1 MNAATGPFAI
11 AAALLALGGVAK
23 AFRPVDTANALA
35 AVGVSVHRNLVRVG
49 GALEA
54 AIGLGALATGSR
66 SLAALVAV
74 SYLAFTMFV
83 LVALNRGTP
92 ISSCGCFGKADTPP
106 SRVHVVLN
114 LAAAGAALA
123 IVVQP
128 TSGFV
133 DVVAGQP
140 LAGVPCVL
148 LVVTGVVAAMT
159 ALTVLPRATG
169 GIPTGARG

>member
-1 MNAATGPFAI
+1 MNAATGPFDI
-11 AAALLALGGVAK
+11 AAALLAFGGAAK
-23 AFRPVDTANALA
+23 ALQPVDTANALA
-35 AVGVSVHRNLVRVG
+35 AAGMSVHRTLVRVG
-49 GALEA
+49 GLLEA

-66 SLAALVAV
+66 SLAVLVAV
-74 SYLAFTMFV
+74 SYLAFTIFV
-83 LVALNRGTP
+83 LVALARGTP

-106 SRVHVVLN
+106 SRIHVVLN

-123 IVVQP
+123 IVVRP

-140 LAGVPCVL
+140 LAGVPYVL

-159 ALTVLPRATG
+159 ALTVLPRATASVQA
-169 GIPTGARG
+169 GARG